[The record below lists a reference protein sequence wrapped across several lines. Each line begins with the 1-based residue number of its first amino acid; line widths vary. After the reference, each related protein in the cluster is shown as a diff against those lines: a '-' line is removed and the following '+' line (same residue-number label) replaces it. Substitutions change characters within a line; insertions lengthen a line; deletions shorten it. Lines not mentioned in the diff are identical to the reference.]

1 MHQGIGSVRSG
12 QQYKFGSDRL
22 DASFADEMGA
32 IRRDAILRGRS
43 VETRSSVGESIEC
56 DPTVGETM
64 ECDPTVG
71 EMMVRSILSYPER
84 TWFHAFFL

>member
-32 IRRDAILRGRS
+32 IRRDAILGGRS

-56 DPTVGETM
+56 DPFLHILGER
-64 ECDPTVG
+64 G
-71 EMMVRSILSYPER
+71 FLLSSYE
-84 TWFHAFFL
+84 